1 MCLSIAGSLWPF
13 YYLFMHCAHCHRVSS
28 VFAANDQFGAIKHV
42 NELGKKR
49 SDNVRKT
56 RRKNYLKGAKCE
68 LRTRIARRRG
78 RGMVTKCRSSYYI
91 ECNVLQLQHN
101 HKRTD
106 KIRYPWPIS
115 AVANLSIVGAFDNMH
130 KRYRY
135 CWFIDA
141 TCAATAAHCL
151 LVTPV
156 LPLLLPIPFSRVGD
170 CLIYCLFAPLYSFSS
185 FCALNF
191 ECFFI
196 TFFFWWAEDENSLRV
211 LQIEYVNVDY
221 YDKHADESAHCS
233 CLSITC
239 KPGTINKAGKT
250 CAFAKVWHTYK
261 NYIYICMNLYA

>member
-1 MCLSIAGSLWPF
+1 MCLSIARSLWPF

-78 RGMVTKCRSSYYI
+78 RGMVTKCRSSYCI
-91 ECNVLQLQHN
+91 ECNVLAIATQSQTNTQNTLSLANFGCCQFVN
-101 HKRTD
+101 RRRFWQYAQ
-106 KIRYPWPIS
+106 KISILLIYRCHLCSNSSTLCVSHSCSPSSSPYS
-115 AVANLSIVGAFDNMH
+115 ALSRGWLSDL
-130 KRYRY
+130 
-135 CWFIDA
+135 
-141 TCAATAAHCL
+141 L
-151 LVTPV
+151 LVCSS
-156 LPLLLPIPFSRVGD
+156 LLVQFFL
-170 CLIYCLFAPLYSFSS
+170 
-185 FCALNF
+185 CAQF
-191 ECFFI
+191 RMFFYYV
-196 TFFFWWAEDENSLRV
+196 FFWWAEDENSLRV

-261 NYIYICMNLYA
+261 NYIYICMNLYV

>member
-1 MCLSIAGSLWPF
+1 MWIA
-13 YYLFMHCAHCHRVSS
+13 H
-28 VFAANDQFGAIKHV
+28 ANCKTTGA
-42 NELGKKR
+42 
-49 SDNVRKT
+49 
-56 RRKNYLKGAKCE
+56 
-68 LRTRIARRRG
+68 
-78 RGMVTKCRSSYYI
+78 GMVTRGRSSYCI

-101 HKRTD
+101 HKRTH

-156 LPLLLPIPFSRVGD
+156 LPLLLPSPLSRVGD

-196 TFFFWWAEDENSLRV
+196 TFFFLLVSRRWEFITSVANWICQRRLLR
-211 LQIEYVNVDY
+211 
-221 YDKHADESAHCS
+221 
-233 CLSITC
+233 
-239 KPGTINKAGKT
+239 
-250 CAFAKVWHTYK
+250 
-261 NYIYICMNLYA
+261 

>member
-1 MCLSIAGSLWPF
+1 MCLSIARSLWPF
-13 YYLFMHCAHCHRVSS
+13 YYLFMHCAHCHRASS

-78 RGMVTKCRSSYYI
+78 RGMVTKCRSSYCI

-101 HKRTD
+101 HKRTH

-156 LPLLLPIPFSRVGD
+156 LPLLLPSPLSRVGD

-196 TFFFWWAEDENSLRV
+196 TFFFFFGEQKMRIHYE
-211 LQIEYVNVDY
+211 
-221 YDKHADESAHCS
+221 C
-233 CLSITC
+233 C
-239 KPGTINKAGKT
+239 KLNMSTSTITINMQTRVRTAR
-250 CAFAKVWHTYK
+250 AWA
-261 NYIYICMNLYA
+261 